1 MTSHAASHHLAPT
14 TQPPRARR
22 NSAPYDPWLDVRQN
36 WPQVQVVIEVMAGDL
51 LGEVRNGGS
60 VIALRADTSAAQ
72 RRCTLTHEL
81 VHLERGIFN
90 CGPWLQRE
98 ELLVHATVATR
109 LIPLDALI
117 SAIRDLGGPDDQ
129 AALAHWLDVDSETL
143 ALRLARLTTSER
155 RRLRRGLARQSPLW
169 SVA

>member
-1 MTSHAASHHLAPT
+1 MT
-14 TQPPRARR
+14 
-22 NSAPYDPWLDVRQN
+22 
-36 WPQVQVVIEVMAGDL
+36 GDL
-51 LGEVRNGGS
+51 LGEVRDDGQ

-81 VHLERGIFN
+81 VHLERGILD

-98 ELLVHATVATR
+98 EGLVHAEVSLR
-109 LIPLDALI
+109 LIPLASLAA
-117 SAIRDLGGPDDQ
+117 AIRALGGVDDP

-143 ALRLARLTTSER
+143 AMRLGRMPSTER
-155 RRLRRGLARQSPLW
+155 RMLRRALVRQSPLW